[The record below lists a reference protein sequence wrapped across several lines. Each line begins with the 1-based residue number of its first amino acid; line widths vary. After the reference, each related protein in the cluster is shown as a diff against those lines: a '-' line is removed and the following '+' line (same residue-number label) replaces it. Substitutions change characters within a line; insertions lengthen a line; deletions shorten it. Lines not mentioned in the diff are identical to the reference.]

1 MALKDV
7 KQYYYTMLNQY
18 LEMKA
23 DLADFEQAL
32 ADGHITEDQLEAVK
46 NEVFVLENNM
56 DRLSYIMYLFEMPNR
71 SEKKKGYKKAT
82 EVLDQ
87 YFTDHNAT
95 ASAIS
100 DENRSALDH
109 LRAELKKLKEVGN

>member
-7 KQYYYTMLNQY
+7 KHYYYTMLNQY

-23 DLADFEQAL
+23 DLTDFEQAL
-32 ADGHITEDQLEAVK
+32 ADGHITEDQLEAVRD
-46 NEVFVLENNM
+46 EVFVLENNM

-71 SEKKKGYKKAT
+71 SKKKEGYKKAT
-82 EVLDQ
+82 AALDQ
-87 YFTDHNAT
+87 HFTARNAT
-95 ASAIS
+95 ASAIR
-100 DENRSALDH
+100 DENKSALDH